1 MTLVDLISCATFYV
15 ESKKTLE
22 REALLKRHRDLQAE
36 IAQHEPNL
44 GEGEAWL
51 PIEEQLTLK
60 LQRFIEA
67 NIPELAGR
75 VRVEIASAP
84 AAKYRLNVR
93 FQTFRD

>member
-1 MTLVDLISCATFYV
+1 MTLVDLISCATFYL

-22 REALLKRHRDLQAE
+22 RETLLKRHRELQAE

-44 GEGEAWL
+44 GEGEARL

-67 NIPELAGR
+67 NIPELAGK
-75 VRVEIASAP
+75 VRVEIGSGD
-84 AAKYRLNVR
+84 K
-93 FQTFRD
+93 DK